1 MLRRIGDEVAEH
13 PKPGG
18 WGALI
23 AAKLVCCGG
32 LLLFATGYL
41 TISGIGAWLHGGGA
55 MGLGLAV
62 PAIALLILWRRR
74 KTDNAPS
81 DGRPGAV
88 DNHPAPGSIEEDI
101 TAIDLRRL
109 TKQR

>member
-1 MLRRIGDEVAEH
+1 MAEH

-41 TISGIGAWLHGGGA
+41 TVSGIGSWLYGGGA
-55 MGLGLAV
+55 TGLGLAV
-62 PAIALLILWRRR
+62 LAVVLLVLWRRR
-74 KTDNAPS
+74 KTGNAPS
-81 DGRPGAV
+81 DERPGAV
-88 DNHPAPGSIEEDI
+88 DTDQA
-101 TAIDLRRL
+101 
-109 TKQR
+109 

>member
-1 MLRRIGDEVAEH
+1 MAEH

-41 TISGIGAWLHGGGA
+41 TVSGIGSWLHGGGA

-62 PAIALLILWRRR
+62 LAVALLVLWRRQGTG
-74 KTDNAPS
+74 KAPS
-81 DGRPGAV
+81 DERPG
-88 DNHPAPGSIEEDI
+88 HGEP
-101 TAIDLRRL
+101 
-109 TKQR
+109 

>member
-1 MLRRIGDEVAEH
+1 MAEH

-41 TISGIGAWLHGGGA
+41 TVGGIGSWLYGGGA

-62 PAIALLILWRRR
+62 LAVALLVLWRRDGTG
-74 KTDNAPS
+74 KAPS
-81 DGRPGAV
+81 DERPG
-88 DNHPAPGSIEEDI
+88 HGEP
-101 TAIDLRRL
+101 
-109 TKQR
+109 

>member
-1 MLRRIGDEVAEH
+1 MAEH

-41 TISGIGAWLHGGGA
+41 TVSGIGSWLYGGGA
-55 MGLGLAV
+55 MGLGRRFSPSSCWFSGGV
-62 PAIALLILWRRR
+62 ERPATRHRMNGPARSILIRR
-74 KTDNAPS
+74 KDQSERT
-81 DGRPGAV
+81 
-88 DNHPAPGSIEEDI
+88 
-101 TAIDLRRL
+101 
-109 TKQR
+109 

>member
-1 MLRRIGDEVAEH
+1 MAEH

-41 TISGIGAWLHGGGA
+41 TVSGIGSWLYGGGA

-62 PAIALLILWRRR
+62 LAVVLLVLWRRR
-74 KTDNAPS
+74 KTGNAPS
-81 DGRPGAV
+81 DERPGAV
-88 DNHPAPGSIEEDI
+88 NTDQA
-101 TAIDLRRL
+101 
-109 TKQR
+109 